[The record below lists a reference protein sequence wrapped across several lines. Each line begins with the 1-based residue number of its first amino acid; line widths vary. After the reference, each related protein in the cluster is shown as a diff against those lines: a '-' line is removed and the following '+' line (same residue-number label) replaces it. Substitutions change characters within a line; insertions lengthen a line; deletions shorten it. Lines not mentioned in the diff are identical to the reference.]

1 MIVSDAKEG
10 ITLMEG
16 TPFNL
21 TQEATNIF
29 GGMLEETPE
38 ILLAV
43 LMTYVAEIDKLNCD
57 DYKDKLPILKVI
69 AGVAKTNFKDKEKSN
84 D

>member
-1 MIVSDAKEG
+1 MIASDAKSG
-10 ITLMEG
+10 TTILDG

-21 TQEATNIF
+21 TQEAINIF

-38 ILLAV
+38 ILLVV
-43 LMTYVAEIDKLNCD
+43 LMTYADEIEKLNCD
-57 DYKDKLPILKVI
+57 DYKDKLLVLKVI
-69 AGVAKTNFKDKEKSN
+69 ANVAKKSFKAKEKSN

>member
-10 ITLMEG
+10 ITIMDG

-21 TQEATNIF
+21 TQEAINIF

-38 ILLAV
+38 ILLVV
-43 LMTYVAEIDKLNCD
+43 LMTYVDEIEKLNPD
-57 DYKDKLPILKVI
+57 DYKDKLSVLKVI
-69 AGVAKTNFKDKEKSN
+69 ANIAKKSFKEKSN

>member
-10 ITLMEG
+10 VTILEG

-21 TQEATNIF
+21 TQEAINIF

-38 ILLAV
+38 ILLVA
-43 LMTYVAEIDKLNCD
+43 LMTYVDEIDKLNPD
-57 DYKDKLPILKVI
+57 DYKDKLTILKII
-69 AGVAKTNFKDKEKSN
+69 ADIAKKSFKAKEKHN